1 MALFSLLKRPQ
12 SFHLQQDTDLPVN
25 REGES
30 PLSPQWDKR
39 SAVLSLRNKRLA
51 TQKTQTITTRVV
63 FKVCMSHVALLIFS
77 LYSCMH
83 INMPAGMTGVYSK

>member
-25 REGES
+25 RGRES
-30 PLSPQWDKR
+30 PQC

>member
-25 REGES
+25 RGRES
-30 PLSPQWDKR
+30 PLSPPWDKR

-63 FKVCMSHVALLIFS
+63 SKFVC
-77 LYSCMH
+77 H
-83 INMPAGMTGVYSK
+83 IWLF